1 MHDRK
6 QVRPTL
12 EPSSPLYSEGRG
24 VDHTQQ
30 SRTPPRPDILREAWV
45 ELPNAIIIHSG
56 GLAPHMVS
64 KPLGDLALPVPPPSF
79 LLLPNHFLTSVSI

>member
-12 EPSSPLYSEGRG
+12 EPSSPLYSEGHG
-24 VDHTQQ
+24 ADHTQQ
-30 SRTPPRPDILREAWV
+30 SRTPPDTLWEAWV
-45 ELPNAIIIHSG
+45 ELPNAISIHSG